1 MDKTIFLEHVIA
13 ARLTTGKS
21 VREVAMVSKLSEY
34 GIKNFEKVGDN
45 FNMKKVVAYLDA
57 VGQKIVLGD
66 LVMES
71 YDTIKGWMLKV
82 RKDLKFNQVDMSERY
97 NIQLNTLQCVETG
110 IVSASID
117 LFLLYVNITDTHI
130 SLQAVNTPEEV
141 VEQKTEQITRQD
153 FCKMLIKAK
162 VRSGVTTSALV
173 FGLQMMPTSLARFE
187 KGKHNFNLKTMFS
200 YLQFLNATLVLK
212 YNNCNIKLY
221 GYSDLIVWLSQFV
234 MSNLNNVCGIST
246 LVGISKKNLYN
257 IKSERNI
264 MSIDTFLKFINT
276 FGYQIT
282 IENNTK

>member
-57 VGQKIVLGD
+57 VGHKIVLGD

-71 YDTIKGWMLKV
+71 YDTIKEWMLEV
-82 RKDLKFNQVDMSERY
+82 RKSLKLNQVDMSERY

-117 LFLLYVNITDTHI
+117 LFLLYTNITDTRI
-130 SLQAVNTPEEV
+130 SFQLVNVPEEV
-141 VEQKTEQITRQD
+141 TNQKTEQITRQD
-153 FCKMLIKAK
+153 FCKMLTDIRRKKNITVSDICFGIHIMPA
-162 VRSGVTTSALV
+162 GVYKL
-173 FGLQMMPTSLARFE
+173 E
-187 KGKHNFNLKTMFS
+187 KGKHNFNMKTLFD
-200 YLQFLNATLVLK
+200 YCQFVGAHICTLQNNQFCIINDYTVLMK
-212 YNNCNIKLY
+212 WYNNFYKAHQVTSVGLAKIL
-221 GYSDLIVWLSQFV
+221 G
-234 MSNLNNVCGIST
+234 MSHT
-246 LVGISKKNLYN
+246 AMAN
-257 IKSERNI
+257 IKSEKTV
-264 MSIDTFLKFINT
+264 MSIDTFLKLINT

>member
-57 VGQKIVLGD
+57 VRHKIVLGD

-71 YDTIKGWMLKV
+71 YDTIKEWMLEV
-82 RKDLKFNQVDMSERY
+82 RKSLKLNQVDMSERY

-117 LFLLYVNITDTHI
+117 LFLLYTNITDVHI
-130 SLQAVNTPEEV
+130 SFQVVNTPEEV
-141 VEQKTEQITRQD
+141 VEQQAEQITRQD
-153 FCKMLIKAK
+153 FCKMLIEAK
-162 VRSGVTTSALV
+162 VRSGVATSALV
-173 FGLQMMPTSLARFE
+173 FGLQMMPTSLVRFE

-200 YLQFLNATLVLK
+200 YLQFLNA
-212 YNNCNIKLY
+212 
-221 GYSDLIVWLSQFV
+221 DLIIANKTNNIRLSCYNDLMTWFEGLIANKQ
-234 MSNLNNVCGIST
+234 NNVWHTSFMIN
-246 LVGISKKNLYN
+246 LSKNSLYN

-264 MSIDTFLKFINT
+264 MSIDTFLKLINT

>member
-82 RKDLKFNQVDMSERY
+82 RKDLKLNQVDMSERY

-117 LFLLYVNITDTHI
+117 LFLLYTNITDAHI
-130 SLQAVNTPEEV
+130 SFQVVNTPEEA
-141 VEQKTEQITRQD
+141 VEQQAEQITRQD
-153 FCKMLIKAK
+153 FCKMLTEAK
-162 VRSGVTTSALV
+162 VRSGVATSALV
-173 FGLQMMPTSLARFE
+173 FGLQMMPTSLVRFE

-200 YLQFLNATLVLK
+200 YLQFLNASLVAK
-212 YNNCNIKLY
+212 YNNHIIKLQSY
-221 GYSDLIVWLSQFV
+221 NDLIGWLDKFII
-234 MSNLNNVCGIST
+234 NNPNNVCGIST
-246 LVGISKKNLYN
+246 LAGISKKSLRN

-264 MSIDTFLKFINT
+264 MSIDTFLKLINT